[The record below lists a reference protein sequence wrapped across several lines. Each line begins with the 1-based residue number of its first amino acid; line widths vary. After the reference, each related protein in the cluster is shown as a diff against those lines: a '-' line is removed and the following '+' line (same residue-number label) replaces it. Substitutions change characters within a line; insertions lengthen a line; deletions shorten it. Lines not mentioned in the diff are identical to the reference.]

1 MYKSQI
7 QTIMKKFYVMFSAL
21 AICLA
26 SCKKEEKM
34 DNEDAVMTDTVKTEE
49 PAPKMEMD
57 SAAMAQAW
65 QAYMTPGDM
74 HKMLADE
81 EGKWNCDMTFWMG
94 PDAPAEK
101 QTAGCEVEMILG
113 GRYQKSTYSGD
124 MMGMPFEGV
133 STVAYDNTTNE
144 FTSTWI
150 DNMGTGMMVL
160 KGTYNGN
167 TRTTT
172 LTGSAVDPMTKQEK
186 KIREIYEI
194 VDDNTRKMQMFETP
208 KGGSEYKS
216 MELVM
221 TRK

>member
-1 MYKSQI
+1 
-7 QTIMKKFYVMFSAL
+7 MKKIYVTLSAVAL
-21 AICLA
+21 CLT

-34 DNEDAVMTDTVKTEE
+34 DNGDAVMNDTVTTEE
-49 PAPKMEMD
+49 PAPKMAMD

-74 HKMLADE
+74 HKLMTDE

-101 QTAGCEVEMILG
+101 QTAGCEIEMILG

-124 MMGMPFEGV
+124 MMGMPFEGIA
-133 STVAYDNTTNE
+133 TLAFDNASNE

-172 LTGSAVDPMTKQEK
+172 LEGSAVDPATKQPK

-194 VDDNTRKMQMFETP
+194 VDENTRKMQMFETP

>member
-1 MYKSQI
+1 
-7 QTIMKKFYVMFSAL
+7 
-21 AICLA
+21 
-26 SCKKEEKM
+26 
-34 DNEDAVMTDTVKTEE
+34 
-49 PAPKMEMD
+49 D

-74 HKMLADE
+74 HKMMADE

-124 MMGMPFEGV
+124 MIGMPLEGIA
-133 STVAYDNTTNE
+133 TLAYDNNTNE

-160 KGTYNGN
+160 KGKYDSN
-167 TRTTT
+167 THTTT
-172 LTGSAVDPMTKQEK
+172 MNGSAVDPMTKQEK
-186 KIREIYEI
+186 QVRETYEI
-194 VDDNTRKMQMFETP
+194 VDENTRKMQMFETP
-208 KGGSEYKS
+208 KG
-216 MELVM
+216 
-221 TRK
+221 